1 VGNDCGQ
8 LGLEELEKLSFQA
21 IRAGLSEA
29 NILEEVF
36 SRFTS
41 KCVHPFIRMRGAADE
56 PRCRYPPVLEMQV
69 DILCAQHYGAPAVSN
84 AFARMMG
91 PVADGEL
98 PHSAAVLAS
107 IFAKLA
113 AKGRAQ

>member
-1 VGNDCGQ
+1 VGNDRGQ

-41 KCVHPFIRMRGAADE
+41 KCVHPFIRMWRG
-56 PRCRYPPVLEMQV
+56 C
-69 DILCAQHYGAPAVSN
+69 
-84 AFARMMG
+84 
-91 PVADGEL
+91 
-98 PHSAAVLAS
+98 
-107 IFAKLA
+107 
-113 AKGRAQ
+113 